1 VDGTQKSFEEN
12 VVPRQNKKKAILT
25 AFSKRFKSV
34 PDSVK
39 ESHHAKLAADLAE
52 PILVAITE
60 STRKAEERVYAVK
73 NVALANRNL
82 PEINNNSSSFTITAD
97 AGFISQY
104 LRTICNLETA
114 CVDIYEPVKQKY
126 LNICLE
132 IYKSFTEILDF
143 VKALEEENLD
153 KINSYT
159 NELLEKH
166 VEKSTEKIR
175 ALPATCLLQKDDD
188 IVRQLFAETISE
200 HLKTSEQM
208 YKRYKITGNLSQ
220 NSMAKFYWEKIGDLK
235 GTAAL
240 ESYDHTKVCCSRFTN
255 ALKKLNDTLWDV
267 VVEYK
272 KSLLLGKYVYKSQT
286 KNLLIINPK
295 IDFINSEIVD
305 KTILGSDPAY
315 MTLETY
321 EKMYVPILKTSI
333 ESLIEKGYTVENLIS
348 FHKSTT
354 ENLSR
359 YDFDLT
365 SNNYSDGYYNTLND
379 ILERKFQKMFC
390 KEVVKG
396 TQFAEEFMPA

>member
-1 VDGTQKSFEEN
+1 M
-12 VVPRQNKKKAILT
+12 
-25 AFSKRFKSV
+25 
-34 PDSVK
+34 
-39 ESHHAKLAADLAE
+39 
-52 PILVAITE
+52 
-60 STRKAEERVYAVK
+60 
-73 NVALANRNL
+73 
-82 PEINNNSSSFTITAD
+82 
-97 AGFISQY
+97 
-104 LRTICNLETA
+104 
-114 CVDIYEPVKQKY
+114 
-126 LNICLE
+126 
-132 IYKSFTEILDF
+132 
-143 VKALEEENLD
+143 
-153 KINSYT
+153 
-159 NELLEKH
+159 
-166 VEKSTEKIR
+166 
-175 ALPATCLLQKDDD
+175 
-188 IVRQLFAETISE
+188 LF
-200 HLKTSEQM
+200 
-208 YKRYKITGNLSQ
+208 
-220 NSMAKFYWEKIGDLK
+220 
-235 GTAAL
+235 
-240 ESYDHTKVCCSRFTN
+240 
-255 ALKKLNDTLWDV
+255 KLNDTLWDV

-396 TQFAEEFMPA
+396 TQFAEEFELA